1 MLFRRMDAE
10 VLVVDRGAHIRA
22 LMCVLVSTTRAF
34 MPVTKEGIMEVYRVR
49 TFAGSKEY
57 KTYRE
62 AKEAFREQTLPCTL
76 EQKVVSVWI
85 RLDRKRIC
93 QKKRHVTF

>member
-1 MLFRRMDAE
+1 
-10 VLVVDRGAHIRA
+10 
-22 LMCVLVSTTRAF
+22 
-34 MPVTKEGIMEVYRVR
+34 MEVYCVR

-62 AKEAFREQTLPCTL
+62 AKEAFRECVLPCTL
-76 EQKVVSVWI
+76 EQKMVNVWI
-85 RLDRKRIC
+85 RLDKKRIC